1 MEANNHGKRQA
12 EVSMSKPSRARQCSV
27 IAALHRVERRF
38 GADIEALMPSFR
50 DELAAAEERL
60 SRAPEQSAAKERR
73 AGAPEKPGVEE
84 GLQQPSVITDLR
96 DLIDIKRFYELIL
109 AEDCPPQLTVWPVP
123 AKNQASS

>member
-1 MEANNHGKRQA
+1 MAYGGRFDGFHALPATDSKICLVRFDKGNRACISYLIDGSQQPWGKRQA

-50 DELAAAEERL
+50 GELAAAEERL

-73 AGAPEKPGVEE
+73 AGAPE
-84 GLQQPSVITDLR
+84 
-96 DLIDIKRFYELIL
+96 
-109 AEDCPPQLTVWPVP
+109 
-123 AKNQASS
+123 